1 MEWFEPIIIVV
12 AILLVIVP
20 FYIHFRNAFKK
31 KNGCSCGCS
40 ECGKKCEC
48 FASFK
53 KYAND
58 VLNKSN
64 QTKES
69 KQ

>member
-1 MEWFEPIIIVV
+1 MSLKE
-12 AILLVIVP
+12 ILS
-20 FYIHFRNAFKK
+20 NAFKK